1 MAILIILAL
10 ILIASIFAGYGW
22 LMLGTVVAIPVSYML
37 GGAIDEFNYIPAK
50 MDAINMKGKVTVAG
64 PITMRVMEST
74 KHNKRVIMF
83 GDFHQ
88 VEILTCDSESSIYVP
103 EYIKWILKQ
112 NSNVYFDLFHEY
124 RYNTL
129 TKKYDRGGD
138 SGVLENYYRTF
149 QNCLTDLQ
157 NRSAC
162 QTDYPNARFHL
173 ADTRT
178 SHTSDYYEKN
188 TTTKK
193 LFELMAISTTEALID
208 DAVGKISSFN
218 EKVKTGEISADQYKD
233 IYDKIYK
240 PILYP
245 FGGDDFSKLNT
256 ILRNILSS
264 DEDISR
270 GGLFDLINI
279 IIGVD
284 DAEDNTKIKKNFM
297 LVTPEMRDKITLQC
311 VKTTEKL
318 VNILDK
324 GAIDKFFYYIDTEA
338 INSHDELQYVQWVLT
353 NFKTFMI
360 FLHMTMMDV
369 YLLSRM
375 FRKFDKTKSGS
386 IEPHPDVENVIILAG
401 ELHCVSYANF
411 LTSLGFNMVFFK
423 ESGTK
428 CLDISQLPATIGE
441 IKLHE

>member
-1 MAILIILAL
+1 
-10 ILIASIFAGYGW
+10 
-22 LMLGTVVAIPVSYML
+22 
-37 GGAIDEFNYIPAK
+37 
-50 MDAINMKGKVTVAG
+50 
-64 PITMRVMEST
+64 
-74 KHNKRVIMF
+74 
-83 GDFHQ
+83 
-88 VEILTCDSESSIYVP
+88 
-103 EYIKWILKQ
+103 
-112 NSNVYFDLFHEY
+112 VYFDLFHEY

-178 SHTSDYYEKN
+178 IYTSDYYEKN

-193 LFELMAISTTEALID
+193 LFEMMALSTIQALIY
-208 DAVGKISSFN
+208 DAIDKISSFN
-218 EKVKTGEISADQYKD
+218 EKVKNGKRSTDQYKD

-240 PILYP
+240 TNLYS
-245 FGGDDFSKLNT
+245 FKNEQFNKLYA
-256 ILRNILSS
+256 IFQNIISS
-264 DEDISR
+264 NEGVSYN
-270 GGLFDLINI
+270 GMYDLIDI

-284 DAEDNTKIKKNFM
+284 DAEDKTKIKKNFM
-297 LVTPEMRDKITLQC
+297 LVTPEMQTKITTHC
-311 VKTTEKL
+311 GNFVRKEVGK
-318 VNILDK
+318 LDK
-324 GAIDKFFYYIDTEA
+324 EAINKFFYYIHTEK
-338 INSHDELQYVQWVLT
+338 INSYEELQYVQWTLT
-353 NFKTFMI
+353 NFRTFM
-360 FLHMTMMDV
+360 LYLYSMMMDV

-386 IEPHPDVENVIILAG
+386 IEPHPNVENVIILAG

-411 LTSLGFNMVFFK
+411 LTSLEFNMVFFK

-428 CLDISQLPATIGE
+428 CLDISQLPATVGE